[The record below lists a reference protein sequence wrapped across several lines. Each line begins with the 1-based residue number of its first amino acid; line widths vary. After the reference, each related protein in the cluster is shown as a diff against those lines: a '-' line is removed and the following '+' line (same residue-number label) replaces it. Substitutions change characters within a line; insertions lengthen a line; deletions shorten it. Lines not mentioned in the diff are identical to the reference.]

1 MVNLPFIDF
10 KTACT
15 YLAHINPL
23 KAELNS
29 ICYLLAILGGATIVV
44 VNRLRVK
51 LFRPKL
57 LTRNTKLELYQAP
70 VRPNRSEA
78 WATATEEMYV
88 LRVFER
94 KIVWKI

>member
-1 MVNLPFIDF
+1 MVHLPFIDF
-10 KTACT
+10 KTACA
-15 YLAHINPL
+15 YLAHI
-23 KAELNS
+23 
-29 ICYLLAILGGATIVV
+29 
-44 VNRLRVK
+44 K

-57 LTRNTKLELYQAP
+57 LSRNPKLELYEAP

-94 KIVWKI
+94 KIVRKL